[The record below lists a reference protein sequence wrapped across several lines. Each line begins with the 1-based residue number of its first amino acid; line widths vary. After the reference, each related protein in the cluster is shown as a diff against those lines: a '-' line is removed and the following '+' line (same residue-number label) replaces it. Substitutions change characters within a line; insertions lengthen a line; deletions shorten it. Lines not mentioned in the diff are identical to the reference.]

1 MPRAK
6 KGLRHQRH
14 PAAAFAILPLAGP
27 AERGPLCRGNSS
39 SPLHPALAGS
49 CPPSNPFST
58 GRKKSSRTGTP
69 AARQIRRSGNHARAK
84 HTHADH
90 TRGSHTETTTRVL
103 TTRTPTTRARTSL
116 RGARC
121 ANSSASPAR
130 RLSLLSRDCS
140 HTGRQKPRGKARTP
154 TWALPACQ
162 GRGWHL
168 WGRGKASLT
177 PPCGCHLWVLRWLT
191 KLAPRFLSRHAS
203 SLALQ
208 RLSWDSITFS
218 SLMC

>member
-6 KGLRHQRH
+6 KGLRHQCH

-39 SPLHPALAGS
+39 SPLHPALAGF

-69 AARQIRRSGNHARAK
+69 AARQIRRSGNHARANHTRDDHTRAD
-84 HTHADH
+84 HTHADYACADQP
-90 TRGSHTETTTRVL
+90 S
-103 TTRTPTTRARTSL
+103 
-116 RGARC
+116 GARC
-121 ANSSASPAR
+121 VNSSASPAR
-130 RLSLLSRDCS
+130 RLSLLSRDGS
-140 HTGRQKPRGKARTP
+140 DPGRQKPRGKARTP

-208 RLSWDSITFS
+208 RLSWDSIAFS